1 MPAGIRFVHLGK
13 YIKNIIDLIRRNA
26 YARIGNRQLVF
37 PAFRRLVAAL
47 QTNCY
52 HTRVGEFDGI
62 TDQIIEYLCQ
72 LRAVTHD
79 VARTS
84 RITFG
89 NNFEAFFACQRL
101 IKLHR
106 LFNQLY

>member
-52 HTRVGEFDGI
+52 HTRVGEFDRI
-62 TDQIIEYLCQ
+62 ANQVIEYLRQ
-72 LRAVTHD
+72 LRPVTNN
-79 VARTS
+79 APRTS
-84 RITFG
+84 RITFS

-101 IKLHR
+101 IKLYR